1 MIPIIIQ
8 EGHIRSTRG
17 GLTNFTTMKMNSRAI
32 DREREYENKRK
43 RRKVKYLQESWERD
57 KNFILM
63 NRPMRDP
70 SDEVW
75 LGEEMTL
82 SVEPMKIFFIFSL
95 LSLAFFFLFFKEKTR
110 NIFKYFLYHF
120 PLYFL
125 PLIFHVIQNLR
136 T

>member
-17 GLTNFTTMKMNSRAI
+17 GLTNFMTMEMNSRAI

-43 RRKVKYLQESWERD
+43 GRKVKYLQESWERD
-57 KNFILM
+57 KDFILL
-63 NRPMRDP
+63 NRSMRDP

-82 SVEPMKIFFIFSL
+82 SVELMKISFIFSL
-95 LSLAFFFLFFKEKTR
+95 LSLAFFSLFFKEKT
-110 NIFKYFLYHF
+110 KEYF
-120 PLYFL
+120 
-125 PLIFHVIQNLR
+125 
-136 T
+136 